1 MEVPTDLKILTRME
15 SGHPH
20 SSHSI
25 CEMSTKVLNKMSMPT
40 FQIATF
46 IQPPPPPPSVFGLT
60 CVLCSPRGP
69 VQPLPLTAAVQ
80 WPVDS
85 SYLKVDPEN
94 RGKSRNSWMETVISP
109 SLTIKNGG
117 LGY

>member
-1 MEVPTDLKILTRME
+1 MEVSTDLKILTRME

-25 CEMSTKVLNKMSMPT
+25 CEMLLNKMPMPT

-46 IQPPPPPPSVFGLT
+46 IQPPPSPPSVFDLT

-69 VQPLPLTAAVQ
+69 VQPLPPTAAVQ

-85 SYLKVDPEN
+85 SYLRVDPEN
-94 RGKSRNSWMETVISP
+94 RGKSAVSWMETVISP